1 MPPKEK
7 KEIISSSIQDENVL
21 SIHGRFIFPL
31 SKFLYLSSNFVHNH
45 NIWCVLKMMRRRRR
59 KGKRRVIGDG
69 SSRITNFIGTSDSFP
84 TNLVDY
90 SCHLRVVR
98 LMLCVSHYCGYVGML
113 SAFSTDCTSYTT
125 FNIPHLQTRTFFLH
139 NTYYIISSVCI
150 ACR

>member
-1 MPPKEK
+1 M
-7 KEIISSSIQDENVL
+7 
-21 SIHGRFIFPL
+21 
-31 SKFLYLSSNFVHNH
+31 
-45 NIWCVLKMMRRRRR
+45 LKMMRRRRR

-150 ACR
+150 ACRWNEIWKMITSSCYGCVGVVEKMIGFFWIGIFM